1 MRCYIKGNEMVLKN
15 ELRKTFGKRT
25 LLLLAAVCALNIA
38 LMVSGEGRKGYYFD
52 ASGYRELYRDEA
64 MSGTV
69 DEAIS
74 HIEAL
79 SAEIGVGGFTRD
91 YFLYRQVKTEL
102 EAVKG
107 YREYVEGVVSSA
119 DRLGSLPIFSSGDPF
134 SKKNM
139 EKTAGVY
146 ASLPAIETAPGP
158 QRGIAMAAGNP
169 GGTVL
174 ALVFSVFVCFSLV
187 TRERELGSLM
197 LTRTTF
203 HGYLRHGAA
212 KLICCFAAA
221 ALAVVVIEL
230 SGWIT
235 GEAMYGL
242 GDMSRPIQ
250 SVSDFRPC
258 VFEASVLG
266 FAVLQ
271 ALFKVFYV
279 SALTS
284 IVFFAV
290 CVSASYV
297 KLIAVSAALFGSEG
311 VMYAL
316 ISGNSASGMLKYINI
331 FSGLDS
337 GRLLGDYMNLNM
349 FGNPVWLLP
358 VVLGFITL
366 ILITFSCLGVWGY
379 YGMDA
384 TLKGKFR
391 LRLKAVPERTASVLV
406 HELYRF
412 FFCEKAAFI
421 ILAFIAFR
429 ILTFSPVHEVFTSQ
443 EDMYYKQ
450 YMLKLEGYY
459 GSDKE
464 RIIEQERKDYEELS
478 AKAMDAMVK
487 AEDTVVQSLISAK
500 YQDESRKYSVLD
512 RVESHAYYLKEKGGA
527 FVYDSGYKLLIGD
540 DRGKRESSIL
550 WIMAS
555 LMMAACMSFLIA
567 PDYQTGVDRLIRST
581 ENGRIKLFLK
591 RELIGTSALIVLFV
605 ICYMPFTLSVLNAY
619 GNMGMS
625 FPACSIES
633 LSWCPAWL
641 TIRGYLVLLN
651 IFRLIMLWIEMNI
664 LFMIS
669 AKVRSISY
677 TLAAGVGLFTIPPL
691 IMIFI

>member
-1 MRCYIKGNEMVLKN
+1 MVLKN

-25 LLLLAAVCALNIA
+25 LLLLAAVCALNIV

-52 ASGYRELYRDEA
+52 ASGYKELYRNEA
-64 MSGTV
+64 MNGTV
-69 DEAIS
+69 E
-74 HIEAL
+74 EAL
-79 SAEIGVGGFTRD
+79 SYIEKLSAESGDGGFTRD
-91 YFLYRQVKTEL
+91 YFLYRQVKKEL

-107 YREYVEGVVSSA
+107 YRDYVEGVVSSA
-119 DRLGSLPIFSSGDPF
+119 DRLGSLSIFSSGDPF

-146 ASLPAIETAPGP
+146 TALPVIETAPGP
-158 QRGIAMAAGNP
+158 QRGIAMASDNP

-174 ALVFSVFVCFSLV
+174 ALIFSVFVCFSLV

-212 KLICCFAAA
+212 KLVCCFASSI
-221 ALAVVVIEL
+221 LAVIAIEV
-230 SGWIT
+230 SGWMT
-235 GEAMYGL
+235 GEVMYGL
-242 GDMSRPIQ
+242 GDLSRPIQ

-258 VFEASVLG
+258 VFEVSVLG
-266 FAVLQ
+266 FAILQ

-279 SALTS
+279 STLTS

-297 KLIAVSAALFGSEG
+297 MLIAVLVAVFGSEG

-316 ISGNSASGMLKYINI
+316 ISGNSTGGMLRYINI

-337 GRLLGDYMNLNM
+337 GRLLGDYMNINM
-349 FGNPVWLLP
+349 FGEPVWLLP

-366 ILITFSCLGVWGY
+366 ILIIFSCLGVWGY

-421 ILAFIAFR
+421 IFAFIALR
-429 ILTFSPVHEVFTSQ
+429 ILTFSPVHEVFTTQ
-443 EDMYYKQ
+443 EEMYYKQ

-459 GSDKE
+459 GPDKE
-464 RIIEQERKDYEELS
+464 DAINQEEKDYEELNR
-478 AKAMDAMVK
+478 KAQDAMAR

-500 YQDESRKYSVLD
+500 YQEESRKYSALGM
-512 RVESHAYYLKEKGGA
+512 VESHASYLKEKGGA

-540 DRGKRESSIL
+540 DRGKRENRSL
-550 WIMAS
+550 WIVVN
-555 LMMAACMSFLIA
+555 LMMAACMAFLIA
-567 PDYQTGVDRLIRST
+567 PDYQTGVDRLIHST

-591 RELIGTSALIVLFV
+591 RELIGTVSLIVLFV

-619 GNMGMS
+619 GSMGMS
-625 FPACSIES
+625 YPACSIES
-633 LSWCPAWL
+633 LSWYPVWL
-641 TIRGYLVLLN
+641 TIQGYILMLN
-651 IFRLIMLWIEMNI
+651 VFRFLMLWVEMNV
-664 LFMIS
+664 LFVIS
-669 AKVRSISY
+669 ARVRSIGY
-677 TLAAGVGLFTIPPL
+677 TLAAGVGLFAVLPL
-691 IMIFI
+691 ITWLTS